1 MKERLILDQ
10 GNLITKGARK
20 RSGKILKF
28 CDLLTKDEK
37 TENVQEWAW
46 ILQTYLLEMKIE
58 NVQEWVLKFY
68 NLITRMQWKTN
79 RNGKKFDF
87 NIAWKFLRT

>member
-46 ILQTYLLEMKIE
+46 ILQTYLLEMK
-58 NVQEWVLKFY
+58 
-68 NLITRMQWKTN
+68 
-79 RNGKKFDF
+79 
-87 NIAWKFLRT
+87 

>member
-1 MKERLILDQ
+1 MKLLMPKERRIMNIIVLNLNIERGTIITNITKVKERLILDQ

-37 TENVQEWAW
+37 TENVQE
-46 ILQTYLLEMKIE
+46 
-58 NVQEWVLKFY
+58 
-68 NLITRMQWKTN
+68 
-79 RNGKKFDF
+79 
-87 NIAWKFLRT
+87 